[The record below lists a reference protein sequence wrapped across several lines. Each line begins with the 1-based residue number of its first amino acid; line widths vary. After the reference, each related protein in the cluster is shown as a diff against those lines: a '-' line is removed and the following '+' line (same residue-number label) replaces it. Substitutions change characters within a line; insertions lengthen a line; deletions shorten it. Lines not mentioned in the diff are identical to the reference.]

1 MKRLVP
7 VLAVLMVSLSLHA
20 QGKALSGVDPHGA
33 TVSYWYQHS
42 GVNGDAMQKMIAEFN
57 AANPWKITVKG
68 EYQGPYDQIYNK
80 MAAAIAAGSMPD
92 LVVAYQNQAAM
103 YEVNDALVD
112 LNAYAA
118 DPAWGIGK
126 DLGDFFQGFINQD
139 VNKQFGGRRLG
150 FPPNRS
156 IEVLYVNMSLLKSAG
171 ITAPP
176 RTWPE
181 FARDCARVTNR
192 EKGTYGYALDN
203 LDASHVFAM
212 VISRGGDFARADGR
226 GYALNTPQMK
236 AALQFMAGLLKQGA
250 ARKIPKKYDDQT
262 DFGNGMAA
270 FALGSTSGLSFYAN
284 AVASS
289 KTGPREWTI
298 APVPQ
303 QEATATPAVDLFGAS
318 LSIPRTTPERQ
329 LAAWLFVRWFSEP
342 PQQAQWAHVS
352 KYFPVRKAAEPLI
365 KDMLD
370 ADPRFA
376 AAWSILKTADLRSEP
391 PYAGYDLARDAI
403 VAAYS
408 RILDGADIDGTLAG
422 LQAQA
427 DRIFK
432 DSAP

>member
-1 MKRLVP
+1 MRNRMLVLT
-7 VLAVLMVSLSLHA
+7 VLLVSLPLTA
-20 QGKALSGVDPHGA
+20 QGKALAGVDPRGV
-33 TVSYWYQHS
+33 TISYWYQHT

-57 AANPWKITVKG
+57 ATNRWKITVKG

-112 LNAYAA
+112 LNTYAT

-139 VNKQFGGRRLG
+139 VNGQFGGKRLG

-176 RTWPE
+176 RTWAE
-181 FARDCARVTNR
+181 FAQDCTRVTRR

-212 VISRGGDFARADGR
+212 VISRGGDFARADSR
-226 GYALNTPQMK
+226 GYALNSSQMK
-236 AALQFMAGLLKQGA
+236 AALQFMAGLLKQGV

-270 FALGSTSGLSFYAN
+270 FTLGSTSGLSFYAN

-289 KTGPREWTI
+289 KTGPAEWLI

-303 QEATATPAVDLFGAS
+303 QAVTSTPAIDLYGAS
-318 LSIPRTTPERQ
+318 VSVPRTTPERQ

-342 PQQAQWAHVS
+342 RQQAQWAHVS

-365 KDMLD
+365 RDMLD

-376 AAWSILKTADLRSEP
+376 SAWSILKTANLRAEP

-408 RILDGADIDGTLAG
+408 RILDGADVDATLAG

-427 DRIFK
+427 DKIYK

>member
-1 MKRLVP
+1 MRNLMLV
-7 VLAVLMVSLSLHA
+7 LTVLMVSLALTA
-20 QGKALSGVDPHGA
+20 QGKALAGVNPRGV
-33 TVSYWYQHS
+33 TISYWYQHT

-57 AANPWKITVKG
+57 ATNRWKITVKG

-112 LNAYAA
+112 LNAYAT
-118 DPAWGIGK
+118 DPVWGLGK

-139 VNKQFGGRRLG
+139 VNGQFGGKRLG

-176 RTWPE
+176 RTWAE
-181 FARDCARVTNR
+181 FAQDCTRVTSR

-236 AALQFMAGLLKQGA
+236 ASMQFMAGLLKQGV

-270 FALGSTSGLSFYAN
+270 FTLGSTSGLSFYAN

-289 KTGPREWTI
+289 KTGPAEWII

-303 QEATATPAVDLFGAS
+303 QAVTSTPAIDLYGAS
-318 LSIPRTTPERQ
+318 VSVPRTTPERQ

-342 PQQAQWAHVS
+342 RQQAQWAHVS
-352 KYFPVRKAAEPLI
+352 RYFPVRKAAEPLI
-365 KDMLD
+365 RDMLD
-370 ADPRFA
+370 ADPKFA
-376 AAWSILKTADLRSEP
+376 SAWSILKTANLRAEP

-408 RILDGADIDGTLAG
+408 RILDGADIDATLAG
-422 LQAQA
+422 LQAQV
-427 DRIFK
+427 DKIYK